1 MKQRERESKTRQQTT
16 KYRGLLTC
24 TFIFL
29 NSSMED
35 MMMLLSSLLI
45 VFVYEL

>member
-1 MKQRERESKTRQQTT
+1 MC
-16 KYRGLLTC
+16 LLTC

-35 MMMLLSSLLI
+35 MMMLLSLLLLV